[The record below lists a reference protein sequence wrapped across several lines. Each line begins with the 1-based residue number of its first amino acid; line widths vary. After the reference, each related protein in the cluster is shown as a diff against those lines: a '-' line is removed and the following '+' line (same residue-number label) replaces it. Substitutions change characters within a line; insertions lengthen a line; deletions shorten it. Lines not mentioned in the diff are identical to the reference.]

1 MQPEEKEGHAAHQAG
16 GGEAGRDPV
25 PEKGI
30 IEICIFFLWPVL
42 GILPVLKDFNFA
54 DPHWFSPDS
63 YYLKSSLD
71 PTGTIDVNFKIMFK
85 KKESLYI

>member
-30 IEICIFFLWPVL
+30 IEICIFF
-42 GILPVLKDFNFA
+42 I
-54 DPHWFSPDS
+54 DS
-63 YYLKSSLD
+63 FLC
-71 PTGTIDVNFKIMFK
+71 IDMLK
-85 KKESLYI
+85 KKKTSIIDIVF

>member
-30 IEICIFFLWPVL
+30 IEICIFFL
-42 GILPVLKDFNFA
+42 
-54 DPHWFSPDS
+54 
-63 YYLKSSLD
+63 
-71 PTGTIDVNFKIMFK
+71 
-85 KKESLYI
+85 